1 MAKKLANIGH
11 DEKIMQK
18 DISKRSQDVSSK
30 GERFENFNVSLLTI
44 DTAIISH
51 LNENLRPI
59 IIQNNQ
65 QIFVETVF
73 ANQELFSN
81 IQIDGYYRD
90 KNEKL
95 LAPLIILS
103 RSSIDKNN
111 EYMHKLDANSPQN
124 SYYFEKKYSAKNPYN
139 KFTSNVVLQKE
150 FVKIS
155 VPDYITVKYSGIIL
169 TNYME
174 HQNTL
179 IETILYASDSYWGKS
194 DSNEYRFL
202 TKLDSSF
209 SDSSEISVDSER
221 IIKSTFELS
230 VNGYIL
236 PNIQQA
242 NMNNVKT
249 HNLTHTK
256 VTTNV
261 KNS

>member
-1 MAKKLANIGH
+1 MAKKLANIGR
-11 DEKIMQK
+11 DEKIVQK
-18 DISKRSQDVSSK
+18 NESKRSEDVSTK
-30 GERFENFNVSLLTI
+30 GIVFENFNVSLLTI

-51 LNENLRPI
+51 LNQNLKPT

-65 QIFVETVF
+65 QIVVETVF

-95 LAPLIILS
+95 LSPLIILT
-103 RSSIDKNN
+103 RSSVEKNR
-111 EYMHKLDANSPQN
+111 EYMQKLDANSPQN

-139 KFTSNVVLQKE
+139 KFTSEVVPQKE
-150 FVKIS
+150 FIKIA
-155 VPDYITVKYSGIIL
+155 VPDYINITYSGIIL

-221 IIKSTFELS
+221 IIKSTFELKVS
-230 VNGYIL
+230 GYIL

-242 NMNNVKT
+242 NINNGKT
-249 HNLTHTK
+249 HNLIHTK
-256 VTTNV
+256 IVTNI
-261 KNS
+261 K